1 MMKIKRWIAV
11 LLATAVVLSLTGCQL
26 ASEDTAENTKDRLAG
41 VFITYEYLDLFDFDG
56 YLKDNVSGFP
66 GGDISEDVNSEKYR
80 GRLYATLKERVLT
93 NEDTGEETVTEEYVF
108 EGVEGF
114 AYLAVTDGNNGPVI
128 FRSDEAISDKYSG
141 LSGDDAE
148 DKITLEGTIY
158 SAPGNDGFITYY
170 INPVYQNSDGSIY
183 AMSGGGFS
191 IDATQ
196 GKGYYT
202 NMLEE
207 TTTVTENGTDKKSST
222 SIEISF
228 ATMFRP
234 EKIVLLQM
242 DADSNILS
250 KGEYAPGE
258 VPKTLTPEAGTVYIV
273 AETYKSGNAG
283 TAYVTREL
291 YEQQDEYLYTFFC
304 RDDNICIKTGTK
316 LEWNG

>member
-1 MMKIKRWIAV
+1 MKIKRWIAA
-11 LLATAVVLSLTGCQL
+11 LIGAAVVLSLTGCQL
-26 ASEDTAENTKDRLAG
+26 ASEDTVENTKDRLAG

-80 GRLYATLKERVLT
+80 GRLYATLKEKVIT
-93 NEDTGEETVTEEYVF
+93 NEDTGEETVMEEYVF

-114 AYLAVTDGNNGPVI
+114 AYLAVTDGNNGPVN
-128 FRSDEAISDKYSG
+128 FRSEEAVSDGHSSLF
-141 LSGDDAE
+141 LSDDG

-170 INPVYQNSDGSIY
+170 INPVYQNSDGSVY

-196 GKGYYT
+196 GKGHYT

-207 TTTVTENGTDKKSST
+207 TTTVTENGTGKKSST

-228 ATMFRP
+228 VPMFLP

-242 DADSNILS
+242 DADSNILL
-250 KGEYAPGE
+250 KDEYTPGE
-258 VPKTLTPEAGTVYIV
+258 VPKTLTPEAGTDYIV
-273 AETYKSGNAG
+273 AETYGSDSSGA
-283 TAYVTREL
+283 TRITREL

-316 LEWNG
+316 LDWGE

>member
-1 MMKIKRWIAV
+1 MKIKQLIAV
-11 LLATAVVLSLTGCQL
+11 FFAVLGIFSLSACQL
-26 ASEDTAENTKDRLAG
+26 ASEDATESAHDRLIG
-41 VFITYEYLDLFDFDG
+41 VFITYEYLDLFDFDS
-56 YLKDNVSGFP
+56 YLTDNISGFP
-66 GGDISEDVNSEKYR
+66 GGDISEDANSEKYQD
-80 GRLYATLKERVLT
+80 RLYATLKEKVLI
-93 NEDTGEETVTEEYVF
+93 NEDTGEETVVEEYVF

-114 AYLAVTDGNNGPVI
+114 AYLAVKDGNNGHVN
-128 FRSDEAISDKYSG
+128 FHSDEAISDRNSRLY
-141 LSGDDAE
+141 SGDDE
-148 DKITLEGTIY
+148 DKIKLEGTIY

-170 INPVYQNSDGSIY
+170 INPVYQGSDSSIY

-196 GKGYYT
+196 GKGHYT

-228 ATMFRP
+228 VPMFPP

-242 DADSNILS
+242 DKDSTILS
-250 KGEYAPGE
+250 KNEYTPGE
-258 VPKTLTPEAGTVYIV
+258 MPEMLTPKTGTDYIV
-273 AETYKSGNAG
+273 AETYKSDNAG
-283 TAYVTREL
+283 TVYVTREI
-291 YEQQDEYLYTFFC
+291 YDQQDEYLYTFFF